1 MRKKVLILFVFL
13 ILVSLVG
20 CGKRGEKDIIKAMEK
35 KIEKANS
42 YKLSGIL
49 EITNNDDT
57 YKYDVS
63 VNYKKDDNYR
73 VSLINKS
80 NNHEQIILKNSEG
93 VYVVTP
99 SLNKSFKFQSE
110 WPNNNSQIYLLHAL
124 LNDIKKDENR
134 SFEENGG
141 KYIFNTKVNY
151 PNNNQLSKQ
160 KITVNKNMEIEMVEV
175 MNDKNIP
182 QMIMKINSLDF
193 DSTFNDNYFDLD
205 SIIEQID
212 PNNSSKGN
220 DDLSDNKNSSNN
232 NTKSNNTNDDSTK
245 NENTDNTK
253 NDSNTK
259 SDDKSESTG
268 SIDDIIYPLYIPT
281 GTSLTEQE
289 RVSKT
294 NGERVILTFDGE
306 KPFLLVE
313 ETSTASDE
321 FSVIPTFGE
330 PFLLTDT
337 IGALADNS
345 ITWSSNGI
353 DYYIVSETMSQV
365 ELIEIASSISAIP
378 TIK

>member
-1 MRKKVLILFVFL
+1 MRKKVLILFAFL

-134 SFEENGG
+134 SFEESGG

-220 DDLSDNKNSSNN
+220 DDLSDNKNSSNS
-232 NTKSNNTNDDSTK
+232 NTKSNNTNDDS
-245 NENTDNTK
+245 NA
-253 NDSNTK
+253 K

-313 ETSTASDE
+313 ETSTTPDE

>member
-1 MRKKVLILFVFL
+1 MI
-13 ILVSLVG
+13 
-20 CGKRGEKDIIKAMEK
+20 
-35 KIEKANS
+35 
-42 YKLSGIL
+42 
-49 EITNNDDT
+49 
-57 YKYDVS
+57 
-63 VNYKKDDNYR
+63 
-73 VSLINKS
+73 
-80 NNHEQIILKNSEG
+80 

-205 SIIEQID
+205 SIIEQIE

-220 DDLSDNKNSSNN
+220 DDLSDNNNSSNN

-253 NDSNTK
+253 NDSNAK

-313 ETSTASDE
+313 ETSTVSDE